1 MDLVKHWNNVYE
13 TKEQETLGWYEKDT
27 SKTWEL
33 INESGVAKD
42 ARIIH
47 IGAGTTTLV
56 DEMLVEGFTNMMA
69 SDLSKSALDKLQERV
84 GADNIECI
92 VDDLSQ
98 PSALN
103 KIEPIDL
110 WIDRAVLHFLTEE
123 SERKAYFDLLKSKV
137 KDGGFVILAQ
147 FAIDGAEKCSGLPV
161 YRYNAEM
168 MSAQLGS
175 DFELIRS
182 FDHIYINP
190 GGAER
195 PYVYA
200 IYKKNLC

>member
-1 MDLVKHWNNVYE
+1 MNLTKHWNTVYE

-33 INESGVAKD
+33 INESGVATD

-56 DEMLVEGFTNMMA
+56 DEMLAESFTNMMA
-69 SDLSKSALDKLQERV
+69 TDLSKSALDKLANRV

-123 SERKAYFDLLKSKV
+123 EERKAYFDLLKSKV
-137 KDGGFVILAQ
+137 KVGGFVILAQ

-161 YRYNAEM
+161 YRYNVEM
-168 MSAQLGS
+168 MSAHLGS
-175 DFELIRS
+175 DFELIKS

-200 IYKKNLC
+200 LFKRV